1 LEERQL
7 DTPAILVNRTVGTQ
21 RRVVIEGVDPE
32 VDAGRFPI
40 KRCVGDSVRV
50 RADIFADGHDQ
61 LSARLL
67 YRRAE
72 DSDWSEAAMR
82 LIANDRWE
90 AELNVEELGRYVYT
104 INAWVDAYRTWAID
118 LAKRVKANVDISVDA
133 LHGVK
138 LLQAAASRAKG
149 MDKQELTYATVRLR
163 ELSREDPKMAAEF
176 AQSSDLLELTTRNR
190 DFSQDVRYEREL
202 GVVVDP
208 VRARF
213 GAWYE
218 MFPRSCTTDPK
229 RPGTF
234 RDCAA
239 RLAYV
244 ASMGFDVLYLPPIHP
259 IGMTERK
266 GKNNSLTPAADDLGS
281 PWAIGSAEGGHKSIH
296 PQLGTLE
303 DLKDL
308 QSKARELGLEVA
320 LDIAFQCSPDHPYV
334 KEHREWFR
342 ERADG
347 TVQYAE
353 NPPKKYQDIY
363 PFDFESKHAAEL
375 WEELKSIV
383 VYWAEQGFRIFRV
396 DNPHTKPF
404 AFWEWLINDVK
415 RDYPDTI
422 FLSEAFTRPRI
433 MYQLAKVGF
442 TQSYTYFAWKNTS
455 AELTEYFTELTQSPV
470 REFFRANVW
479 PNTPDILNE
488 YLQKGGR
495 PAFVTRFILAA
506 TLGANYGIYGPAF
519 ELYENRP
526 IREGSEE
533 YLNSEK
539 YQVRVWDTNNPNS
552 LRDLITRI
560 NAIRKGSPALHGDW
574 SLRFHPVDNETLIAY
589 SKVSE
594 DSADKILVVVNLDPH
609 NVQSGWLAL
618 VLKEL
623 KLGNDE
629 AYQVHDLLT
638 EARYVWR
645 GSRNFVQLDPSILPA
660 HIFRVHPIG

>member
-1 LEERQL
+1 L
-7 DTPAILVNRTVGTQ
+7 DTPAILINRTVGTQ

-40 KRCVGDSVRV
+40 KRCVGDSVGV

-61 LSARLL
+61 LGARLL
-67 YRRAE
+67 YRREE

-90 AELNVEELGRYVYT
+90 AEFNVEELGRYVYT
-104 INAWVDAYRTWAID
+104 IIAWIDAYRTWAID
-118 LAKRVKANVDISVDA
+118 LAKRVKASVDISVDA

-138 LLQAAASRAKG
+138 LLQVAASRAKG
-149 MDKQELTYATVRLR
+149 VDKEELTYAAVRLR
-163 ELSREDPKMAAEF
+163 ELSREDPKIAAEF
-176 AQSSDLLELTTRNR
+176 AQNSDLLELTTRSR

-202 GVVVDP
+202 GVIVDP

-259 IGMTERK
+259 IGITERK
-266 GKNNSLTPAADDLGS
+266 GKNNSLAPAADDLGS

-308 QSKARELGLEVA
+308 QRQARQLGLDLA

-375 WEELKSIV
+375 WQELKSVV

-442 TQSYTYFAWKNTS
+442 TQSYTYFTWKNTGT
-455 AELTEYFTELTQSPV
+455 ELTEYFTELTQPPV
-470 REFFRANVW
+470 REFFRANLW
-479 PNTPDILNE
+479 PNTPDILND

-495 PAFVTRFILAA
+495 AAFVARFILAA

-539 YQVRVWDTNNPNS
+539 YEVRVWDTNNPNS
-552 LRDLITRI
+552 LKDLITRI
-560 NAIRKGSPALHGDW
+560 NSIRKGSPALHGDW

-609 NVQSGWLAL
+609 NVQSGWLSL

>member
-1 LEERQL
+1 ML
-7 DTPAILVNRTVGTQ
+7 DTPAILINRTVGTQ
-21 RRVVIEGVDPE
+21 RRVVIEGVEPE
-32 VDAGRFPI
+32 IDAGRFPI
-40 KRCVGDSVRV
+40 KRCVGDTVQV

-72 DSDWSEAAMR
+72 DSDWLEAAMP
-82 LIANDRWE
+82 LIEDDRWGGE
-90 AELNVEELGRYVYT
+90 FKVEELGRHVYT
-104 INAWVDAYRTWAID
+104 IMAWVDAYGTWAAD
-118 LAKRVKANVDISVDA
+118 LAKRVKAGVDISVDA
-133 LHGVK
+133 LSGVK
-138 LLQAAASRAKG
+138 LLQTAASRAKG
-149 MDKQELTYATVRLR
+149 LDKQELAYAAERIR
-163 ELSREDPKMAAEF
+163 ELSRQDPNMAAEF
-176 AQSSDLLELTTRNR
+176 AQSSNLLELMTRNR
-190 DFSQDVRYEREL
+190 DFSQDVRYEKEL
-202 GVVVDP
+202 GVIVDP

-218 MFPRSCTTDPK
+218 MFPRSCTTEPK

-244 ASMGFDVLYLPPIHP
+244 ASMGFDVLYIPPVHP
-259 IGMTERK
+259 IGLTERK
-266 GKNNSLTPAADDLGS
+266 GKNNSLTPAPDDLGS
-281 PWAIGSAEGGHKSIH
+281 PWAIGGAEGGHKSIH

-308 QSKARELGLEVA
+308 QSKARDLGLDVA

-363 PFDFESKHAAEL
+363 PFDFESKHASDL
-375 WEELKSIV
+375 WEELKSVV

-422 FLSEAFTRPRI
+422 FLSEAFTRPRV
-433 MYQLAKVGF
+433 MYQLAKLGF

-455 AELTEYFTELTQSPV
+455 AELTEYFTELTEPPV

-495 PAFVTRFILAA
+495 SAFVTRFILAA

-519 ELYENRP
+519 ELCENKP

-539 YQVRVWDTNNPNS
+539 YEVRVWDTNNPNS
-552 LRDLITRI
+552 LKDLITRV
-560 NAIRKGSPALHGDW
+560 NAIRKASPALQRDW
-574 SLRFHPVDNETLIAY
+574 SLRFHPVDNATLIAY

-609 NVQSGWLAL
+609 VQSGWVSIA
-618 VLKEL
+618 LKEL

-629 AYQVHDLLT
+629 VYQVHDLLT